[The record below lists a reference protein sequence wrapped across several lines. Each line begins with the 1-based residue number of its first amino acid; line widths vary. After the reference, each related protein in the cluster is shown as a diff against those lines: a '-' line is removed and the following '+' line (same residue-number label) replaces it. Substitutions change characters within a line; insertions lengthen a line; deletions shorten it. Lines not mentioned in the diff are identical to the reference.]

1 MNRNMNSNNIRR
13 GLFSDRSTTENY
25 YHSIN
30 DLIYMYRN
38 LTNGMRDV
46 MTTYNHAINSYN
58 QNVSRYL
65 SSINDY
71 RNDIRILQTELLNES
86 ARLYNNNLH
95 STPIQRSQPR
105 RTNTQSQPERPS
117 NVRSADITRNSLNTQ
132 VGNTDSF
139 TFSSPNQL
147 FSNIFAFPS
156 FNRNVPINLS
166 IPNFNDV
173 IVSPSQSEI
182 DNSVETFNYTENDRL
197 INTNCPITMEE
208 FAINDRVSRIRHCG
222 HTFNEEALNNWFR
235 LNVRCPV
242 CRYDIRE
249 YTNNTIDS
257 SNNAIDVSAN
267 NTIDDSNN
275 IDISNSNI
283 NDITEQITN
292 ELTNLLTQSWRNQ
305 IQSNRGSPNS
315 LLSFDIPISVT
326 RTYIDTVDDD
336 DDDNDNNDNQ

>member
-1 MNRNMNSNNIRR
+1 MNRNINSNNTRQR
-13 GLFSDRSTTENY
+13 LFSETSRTDVYN
-25 YHSIN
+25 HSIN

-46 MTTYNHAINSYN
+46 MTGYNHAINYYN

-65 SSINDY
+65 STINDY

-86 ARLYNNNLH
+86 ARLYNNNLS
-95 STPIQRSQPR
+95 STPIQTQQTRP
-105 RTNTQSQPERPS
+105 THTQSRTENMSRVQLP
-117 NVRSADITRNSLNTQ
+117 NTTRNNLNTQ
-132 VGNTDSF
+132 VGNTESF

-156 FNRNVPINLS
+156 LNRNVPINLS

-222 HTFNEEALNNWFR
+222 HTFTEEALNNWFR

-257 SNNAIDVSAN
+257 SINTIDTSAN
-267 NTIDDSNN
+267 NTVNASNN

-283 NDITEQITN
+283 NNDITEQITI
-292 ELTNLLTQSWRNQ
+292 ELTNLLTQAWRNQ
-305 IQSNRGSPNS
+305 MQSNRISPNS
-315 LLSFDIPISVT
+315 LISFDIPISVT

-336 DDDNDNNDNQ
+336 NDNDDDDNQ